1 MASHISQDQILHVAA
16 LAQIPISE
24 DEASKF
30 TSAFEETLAVID
42 NLKTVDTSQTEPTHQ
57 VTGLENVLRE
67 DKVDENHMFSQTE
80 ALANA
85 PKQHQGFFVV
95 DRILHND

>member
-1 MASHISQDQILHVAA
+1 MASHISQDQILHVAQ
-16 LAQIPISE
+16 LAQIPISS
-24 DEASKF
+24 DEAQKF
-30 TSAFEETLAVID
+30 TSSFEETLVVID
-42 NLKTVDTSQTEPTHQ
+42 NLKSVDTSNTEPTHQ

-67 DKVDENHMFSQTE
+67 DIVDEKHMFTQKE

-85 PKQHQGFFVV
+85 PKQHQGFFMV